1 MTRDDLNKTLQL
13 IYPED
18 RTITVREV
26 LTWAKDR
33 MADSAID
40 VESLR
45 AGAEGRTLS
54 DEDIDRIAQ
63 GVETPTLVEAI
74 ERLEDDGVATFR
86 NRKF

>member
-13 IYPED
+13 IYPEY

-26 LTWAKDR
+26 LTWAMDR